1 MHTSKQCFNYA
12 YMRSTLLPAL
22 QRKQLYTEESCSG
35 NMCSCDTVLGGAF
48 HRMCVLGSSSRT
60 LMKTEIRQIR
70 QLLDAPEEV
79 SMSWSTGKYDV
90 LTQVVVHCANVRHK
104 E

>member
-1 MHTSKQCFNYA
+1 
-12 YMRSTLLPAL
+12 
-22 QRKQLYTEESCSG
+22 
-35 NMCSCDTVLGGAF
+35 
-48 HRMCVLGSSSRT
+48 MCVLGSSSRT

>member
-1 MHTSKQCFNYA
+1 
-12 YMRSTLLPAL
+12 MRSTLLPAL